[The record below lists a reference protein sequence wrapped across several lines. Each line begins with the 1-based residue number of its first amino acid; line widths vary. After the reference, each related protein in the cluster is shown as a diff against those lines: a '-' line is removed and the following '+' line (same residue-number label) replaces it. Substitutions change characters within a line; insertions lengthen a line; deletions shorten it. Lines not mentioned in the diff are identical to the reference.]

1 MFYDFLNIN
10 ICIYYK
16 FFKFVYFE
24 LYVYIRIFYGICI
37 ENMEKEKE
45 LVVLFLDCI
54 R

>member
-24 LYVYIRIFYGICI
+24 LYIRIFY

-45 LVVLFLDCI
+45 LIVLFLDCI

>member
-16 FFKFVYFE
+16 FFKFAYFE
-24 LYVYIRIFYGICI
+24 LYIRIFY

>member
-16 FFKFVYFE
+16 FFKFIYFE
-24 LYVYIRIFYGICI
+24 LYIRIFY

>member
-24 LYVYIRIFYGICI
+24 LYIRIFY

>member
-1 MFYDFLNIN
+1 MFYYFLNIN

-24 LYVYIRIFYGICI
+24 LYIRIFYGICI

>member
-1 MFYDFLNIN
+1 MSYDFLNIN

-24 LYVYIRIFYGICI
+24 LYIRIFY